1 MLRHPRPDN
10 VIISVISVDDPS
22 LPLRVPSGQS
32 MILSSTKFIPTD
44 IFYVVCGH
52 LADRRD
58 LYAATLTSRDF
69 NRAATPL
76 LYRTLDT
83 DTPDRLWG
91 HKSVRLF
98 LDSRIAPEPPGQT
111 GGVIHPAY
119 SLLRRPEL
127 ACHVRHVRETGR
139 VPFPFLDSSERWPDG
154 LSVA

>member
-1 MLRHPRPDN
+1 M
-10 VIISVISVDDPS
+10 V
-22 LPLRVPSGQS
+22 
-32 MILSSTKFIPTD
+32 LSSINFIPTD

-52 LADRRD
+52 LTDRRD
-58 LYAATLTSRDF
+58 LYAAALVSRDF

-83 DTPDRLWG
+83 DTPDRMWG

-98 LDSRIAPEPPGQT
+98 LESRIAPESPGQT

-139 VPFPFLDSSERWPDG
+139 VPFPFLDSSGRWPVTGFRWHDRLLAFCLSFAILG
-154 LSVA
+154 LFLG